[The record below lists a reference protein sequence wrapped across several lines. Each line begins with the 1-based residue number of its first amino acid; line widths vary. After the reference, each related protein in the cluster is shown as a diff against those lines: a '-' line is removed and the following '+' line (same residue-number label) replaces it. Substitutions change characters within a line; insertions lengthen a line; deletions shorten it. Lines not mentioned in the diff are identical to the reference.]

1 MYSIMLVEDESTVRD
16 GIVKKIDW
24 EEHGFTLA
32 GAFENGKLAADALLE
47 TPVDV
52 VITDVNMPV
61 MDGLVLARFINEQV
75 PRTIVVI
82 LTGFGDFS
90 YAQTAIRYKVH
101 EYILKPIT
109 AKQLRELL
117 DKLRDELDSRRRD
130 DEAAE
135 LMRLKLNALTGEP
148 QPAAA
153 PESVFGRGIEAG
165 RQAAQAVEF
174 IKQNYGDP
182 GLSLQKITSHL
193 AVSTSYFSSIF
204 KNHTGVTFV
213 DFITRLRMQKAQELL
228 VYTDMKNYEIAD
240 SVGYDDPGYF
250 SSTFKKFTGMK
261 PSDYRR
267 EFKKGG
273 GVPPE
278 G

>member
-1 MYSIMLVEDESTVRD
+1 MYSIALVEDESTVRD

-24 EEHGFTLA
+24 EKHGFTLA
-32 GAFENGKLAADALLE
+32 GAFENGRLAADALLE
-47 TPVDV
+47 NPVDV

-61 MDGLVLARFINEQV
+61 MDGLSLARLLNEQM
-75 PRTIVVI
+75 PRTIVII

-117 DKLRDELDSRRRD
+117 DKLRAELDERRRD
-130 DEAAE
+130 DETAE
-135 LMRLKLNALTGEP
+135 LIKRKLDILD
-148 QPAAA
+148 
-153 PESVFGRGIEAG
+153 GIEAAEPQSG
-165 RQAAQAVEF
+165 TAPEAAAAQAVEF

-182 GLSLQKITSHL
+182 ELSLQKITSYL
-193 AVSTSYFSSIF
+193 SVSTSYFSSIF
-204 KNHTGVTFV
+204 KQHTGVTFV
-213 DFITRLRMQKAQELL
+213 DFITRLRIQKAQELL
-228 VYTDMKNYEIAD
+228 VFTALKNYEIAD
-240 SVGYDDPGYF
+240 RVGYDDPGYF
-250 SSTFKKFTGMK
+250 SSTFKKLTGMK

-267 EFKKGG
+267 EYQKGG

-278 G
+278 K